1 MEPLHAA
8 DESASTAAPIYAM
21 IYYQNSLGENIMRVA
36 CRSAEEYEAEKRMAR
51 DWILEQV
58 CQVSTGD
65 ACRCRHCGAQLAAGG
80 CSNGLCEF
88 TD

>member
-8 DESASTAAPIYAM
+8 DESAGTIAPIYAM
-21 IYYQNSLGENIMRVA
+21 IYYRNSLGEDIMRVP
-36 CRSAEEYEAEKRMAR
+36 CRSAEEYEAEKQKALE
-51 DWILEQV
+51 WIQEQV
-58 CQVSTGD
+58 CQVSTRDGLL
-65 ACRCRHCGAQLAAGG
+65 CRHCGAALAVGG